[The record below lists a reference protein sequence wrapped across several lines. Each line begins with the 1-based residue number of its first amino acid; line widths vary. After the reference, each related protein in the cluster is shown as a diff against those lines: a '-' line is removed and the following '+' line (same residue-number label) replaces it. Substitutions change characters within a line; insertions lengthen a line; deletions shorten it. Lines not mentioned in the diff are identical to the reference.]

1 GIVLFSYF
9 VDRSA
14 PHILPYVSLPLLMAA
29 TLWLSLLTR
38 GALTPSRFARMAG
51 LGFALTVSV
60 LVVSVAWSSIAGRF
74 PRTALAR
81 LPPGERL
88 LTQTAALRM
97 FESLRAHPSPDPLRD
112 PRTRAGVD
120 PLQAWVLQAIGQ
132 RFDLRVLY
140 RGGQEFVVAALTPGR

>member
-1 GIVLFSYF
+1 LTAICGSTAYGIVLFSYF

-74 PRTALAR
+74 PRTALAQ
-81 LPPGERL
+81 LPPGGTSIRTSLHRL
-88 LTQTAALRM
+88 WHPLPLDDRSPSGEAL
-97 FESLRAHPSPDPLRD
+97 
-112 PRTRAGVD
+112 
-120 PLQAWVLQAIGQ
+120 
-132 RFDLRVLY
+132 
-140 RGGQEFVVAALTPGR
+140 